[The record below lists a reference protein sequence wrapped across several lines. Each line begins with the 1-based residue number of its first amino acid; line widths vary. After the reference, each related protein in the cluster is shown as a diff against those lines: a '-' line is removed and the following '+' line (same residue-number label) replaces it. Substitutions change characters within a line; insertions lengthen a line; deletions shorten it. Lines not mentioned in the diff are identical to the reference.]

1 MFNRKI
7 LKYLTKWKVL
17 SRRKPLILR
26 GARQVGK
33 TSAIQ
38 LFAEKNY
45 PKFVQLNL
53 EQVVEREFY
62 SQVKSVDQFIQSVR
76 VDKGIDIT
84 PDDTLVFIDEIQN
97 CPNLL
102 EMLRFF
108 YEDYPDL
115 HVVAAGSLL
124 EKIVEKEKP
133 SIPVGRVSYAY
144 MYPLDFLEYLEAT
157 GEVKLLSTLKQ
168 ITLDDSIP
176 ENINRLALEHFQD
189 YLLVG
194 GMPEVVAQ
202 YIRSPDFAQIN
213 EIFSQI
219 LTSYADD
226 ILKYAVGKEVKY
238 IDHVLLN
245 AHTVAGKIYK
255 YSNFAGTRYS
265 NKEMEPAF
273 RSLEK
278 VMLLTQIPATKSTRL
293 PLTSQLHR
301 PKKLIHL
308 DVGLVNFQSNI
319 QEHLLKSRKFE
330 DIFRGRIVEQI
341 VGQNLIA
348 QGENQTIPLNYWS
361 LEKVTSTAEVDFC
374 TAYKGKIVG
383 IEVKSGAAGKL
394 RSLFVFADH
403 APDNQLVRLHTG
415 RLMKENLNFK
425 NQKYQILSI
434 PIYLTP
440 RLFELLDSS
449 LD

>member
-7 LKYLTKWKVL
+7 LKYLTKWKTNP
-17 SRRKPLILR
+17 RRKPLILR

-33 TSAIQ
+33 TSAVQ
-38 LFAEKNY
+38 LFAKRKY
-45 PKFVQLNL
+45 TKFAQLNL
-53 EQVVEREFY
+53 EQVIEREFY

-76 VDKGIDIT
+76 IKQGIKIT
-84 PDDTLVFIDEIQN
+84 PGDTLIFIDEIQN

-115 HVVAAGSLL
+115 HVIAAGSLL
-124 EKIVEKEKP
+124 EKIIEKEKP

-144 MYPLDFLEYLEAT
+144 MYPLDFFEYLEANKET
-157 GEVKLLSTLKQ
+157 ELLSTLQQ
-168 ITLDDSIP
+168 IKLDDNIP
-176 ENINRLALEHFQD
+176 ENINTLALEHFQN

-194 GMPEVVAQ
+194 GMPEAVAQ
-202 YIRSPDFAQIN
+202 YSKSKDFSQIN

-226 ILKYAVGKEVKY
+226 ILKYAVGREVKY
-238 IDHVLLN
+238 IDHALLN
-245 AHTVAGKIYK
+245 AHSVAGKIFK

-265 NKEMEPAF
+265 NKEIEPAF
-273 RSLEK
+273 RNLEK

-293 PLTSQLHR
+293 PIISQLHR

-308 DVGLVNFQSNI
+308 DVGLVNYQSNI
-319 QEHLLKSRKFE
+319 QEHLLQSRKFE
-330 DIFRGRIVEQI
+330 DVFRGRIAEQI

-348 QGENQTIPLNYWS
+348 QGESQIIPLNYWS
-361 LEKVTSTAEVDFC
+361 MGKATSSAEVDLC

-394 RSLFVFADH
+394 RSLFVFSDNVSDH
-403 APDNQLVRLHTG
+403 QLVRFHTG
-415 RLMKENLNFK
+415 HLKRENLKFN
-425 NQKYQILSI
+425 NQKYRILSI

-440 RLFELLDSS
+440 RLFEFLDS
-449 LD
+449 